1 MWFLNYFKIPVH
13 QKIIKKYCIKTC
25 QKNPLKSVQN
35 LESRQLISHPKL
47 LQTSTATLF
56 WLPDLNLQH
65 LHGEVVSS
73 SCTKKWFNEL
83 ELSTNLWK
91 KWVLENTPSILG
103 LFWTFGGLQFH
114 DTSVDSPWWTCFHST
129 NHHWGGIVTVLSPTK
144 SLYPYHEVYIFQITV
159 YILIQLDQFN
169 ASFID

>member
-1 MWFLNYFKIPVH
+1 MLKKLGWNRSKTLRADSWFHI
-13 QKIIKKYCIKTC
+13 
-25 QKNPLKSVQN
+25 QN
-35 LESRQLISHPKL
+35 CAKHP
-47 LQTSTATLF
+47 QRRFFF

-103 LFWTFGGLQFH
+103 LFWTFGGLQFY